1 VSGVLL
7 ALFASVAWGTSDF
20 LAGVESRRTT
30 FWAAVLVS
38 QPAALLGALIVLAIH
53 AQGPP
58 EVTYLVPAMF
68 GGILSALA
76 AFAQYRALVLVPM
89 SLVSPLFAAAAIVPV
104 TYGVIRGE
112 RPSLMQATGVV
123 LTLAGIVLISRQGCD
138 NAVAEA
144 APAIGPSADPAI
156 IPLDAALDPDI
167 AGATRAVADLQ
178 ANPPADPPRTSVS
191 TIPVVARS
199 ASVCAVPVGMSPA
212 RARRE
217 GILLALGAGLGFGLL
232 LVAFDYG
239 GDADAQWTVA
249 AARITA
255 VLVVLGTVGAKR
267 PRLELRLSSAL
278 VLVLVGFLLVGAN
291 VLFTA
296 ASTRGYLSVVAV
308 LGWLSPVF
316 TVIYARVFLSE
327 RMRPLQL
334 FAALMVFAG
343 VACLAV
349 G

>member
-1 VSGVLL
+1 VSGVVL
-7 ALFASVAWGTSDF
+7 ALLASVAWGTSDF

-30 FWAAVLVS
+30 FWAAVLIS

-53 AQGPP
+53 AEGPP
-58 EVTYLVPAMF
+58 AVHYLIPAMF
-68 GGILSALA
+68 GGVLSALA

-89 SLVSPLFAAAAIVPV
+89 SLVSPLFAAAAIVPL

-112 RPSLMQATGVV
+112 RPSLPQAAGVV

-138 NAVAEA
+138 PAAAEA
-144 APAIGPSADPAI
+144 APAAADPPDVTAMA
-156 IPLDAALDPDI
+156 LAGAATQPDI
-167 AGATRAVADLQ
+167 AGTARAVAG
-178 ANPPADPPRTSVS
+178 PPADPPRVS
-191 TIPVVARS
+191 AATAPAVARS
-199 ASVCAVPVGMSPA
+199 ASVCTVPEGMSPA

-217 GILLALGAGLGFGLL
+217 GILLALGAGVGFGLL

-267 PRLELRLSSAL
+267 PRLELRLSSTL

-334 FAALMVFAG
+334 FAAVMVFAG